1 VASVPKPA
9 SGVVLGPAA
18 ELQEGAGQFTW
29 QLGVR
34 ESRPANLS
42 SSLVLVLPDP
52 NSAREAA
59 KRLQSLA
66 SEEGHLHILRDSKLQ
81 LFTLDS
87 TPQGPYAVWLELPSG
102 PQGTAVVVNRQPDV
116 DALRAK
122 QPKVDGNVLVPYGYV
137 AEFDVV
143 LRKGESERHLPE
155 LSFFA
160 AHDDPQ
166 RRQELL
172 SLPVSW
178 SLIPNERARGPVI
191 GHLRAGNDSDDSI
204 DVSHEVPESELVAW
218 RMSPGYLSDE
228 ALIEGLR
235 DLSPCRWL
243 DPIGP
248 LGPSKTS
255 TSRLF
260 YGEPKLPRDRPA
272 GESSLAIM
280 LRVSVHRLPAD
291 GHGRRAGIHVKAGTS
306 RREYLGLPTE
316 EQEVP

>member
-1 VASVPKPA
+1 
-9 SGVVLGPAA
+9 VVLGPDA
-18 ELQEGAGQFTW
+18 ELREGAGQWTW
-29 QLGVR
+29 QLGIR
-34 ESRPANLS
+34 ETRPANLS
-42 SSLVLVLPDP
+42 TGLTLVLPDA
-52 NSAREAA
+52 NAASEAA
-59 KRLQSLA
+59 KQIRLLA
-66 SEEGHLHILRDSKLQ
+66 SEEGYSHILRDSKLQ

-102 PQGTAVVVNRQPDV
+102 PQGTAVVINRQPDV

-137 AEFDVV
+137 AEFDVL
-143 LRKGESERHLPE
+143 LRKGGSEQRLPE

-172 SLPVSW
+172 SVPVAW
-178 SLIPNERARGPVI
+178 SLSPNERARGPVI
-191 GHLRAGNDSDDSI
+191 GHLQAGNDADDSI
-204 DVSHEVPESELVAW
+204 DVSRELPETELVAW
-218 RMSPGYLSDE
+218 RMSPGYLTDE
-228 ALIEGLR
+228 ALLEGLS

-248 LGPSKTS
+248 LGPGKTN

-272 GESSLAIM
+272 GELSLTIM

-291 GHGRRAGIHVKAGTS
+291 RHHRCPGIYVKAGAPW
-306 RREYLGLPTE
+306 REYLGLPAE